1 MSSDM
6 FALDPSVEEVLN
18 ISTFEDKFDV
28 KDFVSS
34 ISERL
39 ISHSKAEPG
48 PFEPRPFIRTFE
60 SAVDRLIEIRK
71 NLQRE
76 TDTLEKS
83 VKQAERDYSK
93 NITELNG
100 GFEAV
105 GKSFGSMESKMS
117 EVGRTAIRIGEQLE
131 SVHISRQRAQAAYD
145 LIDYYN
151 HFSKGDTTRL
161 DNLQKDGG
169 KEGRHQAAII
179 LRRLSTVAREVDLPS
194 AEKTRENID
203 KYCEK
208 FEKNM
213 LRLFDRC
220 YRKGDPKMMNAC
232 SHEYV
237 AKNFLTFRQHCAQT
251 LLDFNG
257 GASCVQIYVN
267 QHDFFISRNRVQE
280 LSEVESGQLWEI
292 LPDPDSSPPKSEP
305 GLSALFAE
313 IRTTVAQEAQ
323 IVQAVFP
330 NPPMVMQVFLQRVFA
345 QSIQQYLELLL
356 NKASSISQLSFLRM
370 LHLAHSQTS
379 SLVEALKG
387 FDLSHLTSRSGSDRA
402 VTDALMASSATPGG
416 TGQIVPV
423 SVMLET
429 AMDELF
435 MPFTEGQ
442 KYLERE
448 SKNLGELYSSY
459 LYRFTRYHESV
470 SKSKTS
476 NLLNRVVNQINAA
489 ASNTSSTSVST
500 TTTAQA
506 AAALIKFSGFG
517 NAAEREK
524 EKLGEETVR
533 EEDGKISIDVSEKML
548 KWHAEAVGRCVEV
561 SSTSDVPKNAFALL
575 RVLAE
580 ALGRSY
586 VEAALETS
594 LTRLENRDPKL
605 EPDLSPFATLR
616 MADMICHLWQQYVNI
631 ALMPLSSSSVTI
643 RRDMV
648 IFNTQ
653 TINRIEGT
661 ANALVQRVTD
671 TVVAWLATQLSKQKR
686 SDFKP
691 RNDDL
696 SFARV
701 NTEPCEACC
710 ETLEKARD
718 VAKQSLTGRNLEVF
732 LTEVGVTFHTLL
744 LDHLKKFP
752 VSATGG
758 LMLAKDLKSYQ
769 DIIATFNM
777 PSLSERFEFI
787 RQLGN
792 VFLIQPDILR
802 SYITENYLGRIEPT
816 LLRPYLAQR
825 ADWGKEE
832 KALEGLFGEEGEHE
846 GKGFKDRLGV
856 SRMMRELEGL
866 RIGDGGGSA
875 FSGGFSFNSL
885 NARSLGI

>member
-1 MSSDM
+1 MSADL

-18 ISTFEDKFDV
+18 LPTFEDKFDV
-28 KDFVSS
+28 KEFVSS
-34 ISERL
+34 ISEKL
-39 ISHSKAEPG
+39 ISQSKAEPG
-48 PFEPRPFIRTFE
+48 PFDPRPFIRTFE
-60 SAVDRLIEIRK
+60 SAVDRLIDVRR
-71 NLQRE
+71 NLQRQ
-76 TDTLEKS
+76 TDALEKS
-83 VKQAERDYSK
+83 VKPAERDYSK
-93 NITELNG
+93 KMSELNV

-105 GKSFGSMESKMS
+105 GKSFSSMESKMS

-131 SVHISRQRAQAAYD
+131 SAHISRQRAQAAYD

-179 LRRLSTVAREVDLPS
+179 LRRLSTVAKEVDIPT
-194 AEKTRENID
+194 ADKTRENID

-208 FEKNM
+208 FENNM

-220 YRKGDPKMMNAC
+220 YRKGDPKMMN
-232 SHEYV
+232 
-237 AKNFLTFRQHCAQT
+237 HCAQT

-280 LSEVESGQLWEI
+280 LSEVESGQLWDV
-292 LPDPDSSPPKSEP
+292 LPDPDSSSPKNEP
-305 GLSALFAE
+305 GLSTLFAE

-356 NKASSISQLSFLRM
+356 NKASNISQLSFLRM
-370 LHLAHSQTS
+370 LHLAHVQTS
-379 SLVEALKG
+379 ALVEALKTY
-387 FDLSHLTSRSGSDRA
+387 DLSNITSRTTPDKA
-402 VTDALMASSATPGG
+402 VTDALGTSGAVPGG
-416 TGQIVPV
+416 TGQVPPIAT
-423 SVMLET
+423 MLET
-429 AMDELF
+429 AIDELF
-435 MPFTEGQ
+435 VPYTEGQ

-459 LYRFTRYHESV
+459 LERFTRYHESV
-470 SKSKTS
+470 SKSKSS
-476 NLLNRVVNQINAA
+476 NLLNRMVNQINAA
-489 ASNTSSTSVST
+489 ASNTSSTTGT
-500 TTTAQA
+500 TTTTATAQA
-506 AAALIKFSGFG
+506 AAAFMKFSGFG
-517 NAAEREK
+517 SAAEREK
-524 EKLGEETVR
+524 EKEKPGEEQVR
-533 EEDGKISIDVSEKML
+533 EEDGRLSIDISEKML
-548 KWHAEAVGRCVEV
+548 KWHAEAVGRCVEL
-561 SSTSDVPKNAFALL
+561 SSTSDVPKNAFTLL

-594 LTRLENRDPKL
+594 LSRLEIRDPKL
-605 EPDLSPFATLR
+605 EPDLSSLSTIR
-616 MADMICHLWQQYVNI
+616 TVDMVCHLWQQYVNI

-643 RRDMV
+643 RREMT
-648 IFNTQ
+648 IFNNQ
-653 TINRIEGT
+653 TVNHIEGV
-661 ANALVQRVTD
+661 ANALLQRVTD
-671 TVVAWLATQLSKQKR
+671 AVIAWLTTQLGKQKR
-686 SDFKP
+686 NDFKP
-691 RNDDL
+691 RDDDL

-701 NTEPCEACC
+701 NTEPCSACC
-710 ETLEKARD
+710 ETLEKVRD
-718 VAKQSLTGRNLEVF
+718 AAKQCLTGKNLEVF

-758 LMLAKDLKSYQ
+758 LMLAKDLRSYQ

-777 PSLSERFEFI
+777 PALSERFEFI

-802 SYITENYLGRIEPT
+802 SYITENYLGRIEPA

-825 ADWGKEE
+825 AEWGREE
-832 KALEGLFGEEGEHE
+832 KALEGMFGEEGESE

-856 SRMMRELEGL
+856 SRMMRELESL
-866 RIGDGGGSA
+866 RIGDTGSA

-885 NARSLGI
+885 NARSLGG